1 MQNDHTVYLVL
12 LFSLAITEC
21 MFHVSLTVL
30 SLISTP
36 QCNGRTP
43 LIPKRMGVDG
53 TYKTPSKEL
62 LRSTAC
68 SRGHEHHPH
77 YPQHQPHRGTQT
89 AVTTGDKTKKAREI
103 AHNRYHDRE
112 DIALHV
118 PHVTFRGDVVADTTF
133 DADLGTDDCDISA
146 LSINLDCHL
155 PESHGGEHFIDLPDF
170 IEPVAG
176 GHNLDYKSVG
186 SIVEELELCHLGN
199 ETDTVREGAINPIA
213 LTLSAQHFIL
223 EHNKTASRPL
233 LVPDK
238 QLPRFTKVRLS
249 P

>member
-1 MQNDHTVYLVL
+1 M
-12 LFSLAITEC
+12 
-21 MFHVSLTVL
+21 
-30 SLISTP
+30 
-36 QCNGRTP
+36 
-43 LIPKRMGVDG
+43 
-53 TYKTPSKEL
+53 
-62 LRSTAC
+62 
-68 SRGHEHHPH
+68 
-77 YPQHQPHRGTQT
+77 
-89 AVTTGDKTKKAREI
+89 TTGGKTKKAREI

-146 LSINLDCHL
+146 LSIHLDYHL
-155 PESHGGEHFIDLPDF
+155 PESHDGEHSIELPDF

-176 GHNLDYKSVG
+176 GHNLDDKSVG
-186 SIVEELELCHLGN
+186 SVVDELELCHFGN
-199 ETDTVREGAINPIA
+199 GTGGDTCKEREGARNPIA
-213 LTLSAQHFIL
+213 STLHAETELMQHI
-223 EHNKTASRPL
+223 KTASQPL

>member
-1 MQNDHTVYLVL
+1 MVL
-12 LFSLAITEC
+12 LLPSC
-21 MFHVSLTVL
+21 YHRVHVSCFTHTN
-30 SLISTP
+30 SLISTL

-53 TYKTPSKEL
+53 TYKTPSNEL

-146 LSINLDCHL
+146 LSIHLDCHL
-155 PESHGGEHFIDLPDF
+155 PESHGGEHSIDLPDY
-170 IEPVAG
+170 IEPVIG
-176 GHNLDYKSVG
+176 GQRLDDKSVG
-186 SIVEELELCHLGN
+186 SVVEELELCHLGD
-199 ETDTVREGAINPIA
+199 ETDGDSSCRSTCRRPSCPIA
-213 LTLSAQHFIL
+213 TTLSAQHFVSVQ
-223 EHNKTASRPL
+223 HSKTASRPL